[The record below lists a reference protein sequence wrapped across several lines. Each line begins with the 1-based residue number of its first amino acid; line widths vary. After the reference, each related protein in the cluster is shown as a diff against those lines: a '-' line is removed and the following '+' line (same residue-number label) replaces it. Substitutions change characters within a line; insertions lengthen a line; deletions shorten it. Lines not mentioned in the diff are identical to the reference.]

1 MKTFANSLNRAI
13 CPIGKVVFL
22 SSVLFI
28 AQAHRAI
35 AQINTN
41 IDIGLG
47 NNDPIQIITL
57 VINIFL
63 SVLSIIAVC
72 FILYAGFLWLTAQG
86 NEEKVKKAQAII
98 KGAVIG
104 LLIILASWGLVLW
117 ILGKFASDSSE
128 VNKTAYNGGN
138 GSIPHG
144 SSGFYVLAT
153 DPEAGETGASLC
165 AVQVRMSDF
174 VDKNSINQDTW
185 YIHIYNG
192 AQNGAA
198 CSTNNG
204 CASGKCT
211 KADGVE
217 TGQVNCIDIDG
228 DGVEDSCNSPFP
240 SDGSINICLNTVIN
254 FDFSEPMLVSSFND
268 DVAYLL
274 ASAGSKDAQTA
285 PDWTAP
291 VDLRGWNFGGNFDY
305 AQARPQNVLTAFSY
319 YSTRLYGGD
328 SAQNFAGAITDYCG
342 NPLDG
347 DADGIAEGAPVD
359 NFYGY
364 DPAASQS
371 EDPITWETGENAE
384 CMPVIT
390 SITPDADFY
399 GEYAGVRDGGACTSH
414 VECGSGS
421 CQNGTCVGYG
431 STTLTING
439 LYLGP
444 HPEILFEK
452 NTVWASADFK
462 TCFNTDHLGNVQT
475 NTAVGDYCLE

>member
-217 TGQVNCIDIDG
+217 TGQCEG
-228 DGVEDSCNSPFP
+228 DV
-240 SDGSINICLNTVIN
+240 V
-254 FDFSEPMLVSSFND
+254 
-268 DVAYLL
+268 
-274 ASAGSKDAQTA
+274 
-285 PDWTAP
+285 
-291 VDLRGWNFGGNFDY
+291 
-305 AQARPQNVLTAFSY
+305 
-319 YSTRLYGGD
+319 
-328 SAQNFAGAITDYCG
+328 AGAIG
-342 NPLDG
+342 
-347 DADGIAEGAPVD
+347 
-359 NFYGY
+359 
-364 DPAASQS
+364 
-371 EDPITWETGENAE
+371 
-384 CMPVIT
+384 
-390 SITPDADFY
+390 
-399 GEYAGVRDGGACTSH
+399 
-414 VECGSGS
+414 
-421 CQNGTCVGYG
+421 
-431 STTLTING
+431 
-439 LYLGP
+439 LGP
-444 HPEILFEK
+444 GEQTQDCNLIPGADLEI
-452 NTVWASADFK
+452 
-462 TCFNTDHLGNVQT
+462 
-475 NTAVGDYCLE
+475 